1 MMPKLVIVD
10 LDGTL
15 FDTLSVNGEAYRRA
29 LAEAGYDLPPAYYA
43 EHCDGHHYLDFLPG
57 LMPGADA
64 AAVERVHDRK
74 LALYSECLPA
84 ARKNEALFAVLQALR
99 PACHLAM
106 VTTATRKNV
115 EEILALFHCR
125 DWFELILTGA
135 EVKHSKPDPEG
146 FCKAMAHFGVTPE
159 ETIIFEDSETG
170 LAAARASGA
179 AVFKAE
185 QF

>member
-1 MMPKLVIVD
+1 MTPKLVIVD

-15 FDTLSVNGEAYRRA
+15 FDTIGVNGEAYRRA
-29 LAEAGYDLPPAYYA
+29 LAEAGYEMTRDYYA
-43 EHCDGHHYLDFLPG
+43 RFCDGHYYLDFLPG

-74 LALYSECLPA
+74 LALYRECLPA
-84 ARKNEALFAVLQALR
+84 ARKNEVLFAILAALR
-99 PACHLAM
+99 PTCRLAM

-125 DWFELILTGA
+125 EWFDLILTNA
-135 EVKHSKPDPEG
+135 DVTKSKPDPEG
-146 FCKAMAHFGVTPE
+146 FLKAMAHFGAAPA
-159 ETIIFEDSETG
+159 ETVIFEDSETG

-179 AVFKAE
+179 TVFKAE
-185 QF
+185 KF

>member
-1 MMPKLVIVD
+1 MTPELIIVD

-15 FDTLSVNGEAYRRA
+15 FDTIAVNGEAYRRA
-29 LAEAGYDLPPAYYA
+29 LAEAGYDLPPRYYA
-43 EHCDGHHYLDFLPG
+43 ERCDGHYYLDFLPG
-57 LMPGADA
+57 LMQGADA
-64 AAVERVHDRK
+64 AAIERVHDRK

-84 ARKNEALFAVLQALR
+84 ARKNEALFAILQAMR
-99 PACHLAM
+99 PACHLAI

-125 DWFELILTGA
+125 EWFELILTNA
-135 EVKHSKPDPEG
+135 DVIKSKPDPEG
-146 FCKAMAHFGVTPE
+146 FLKAMAHFGVSPE

-179 AVFKAE
+179 AVFKVE
-185 QF
+185 RF